1 MNLSYGSQGEE
12 VRKLQEAL
20 NSQGYGLSVDGIY
33 GAKTQAAVRDY
44 QSKNSLAVDGIAGVN
59 TQGKLYSTQTA
70 GTTAQPDTAK
80 PVTQAQPSAPAK
92 DSGSTAASTGTKA
105 PSAPEFKY
113 SAYQES
119 DAVRQAQALLQQQL
133 SSRPGEYQ
141 SQWQDTLN
149 EILNRIQNREDFSYD
164 LNGDAL
170 YQQYKDRYI
179 QQGQQAMMDTMG
191 QAAALTG
198 GYGNSYAQNAGQ
210 QAYQGYLQ
218 GLNDKIP
225 ELYQLALD
233 RYNQE
238 GQDLYNQFALIGD
251 QENQDY
257 SRYRD
262 SVSDFYSE
270 LDRLYNQYLT
280 ERDYDY
286 GRYTDDRGFAYQTSR
301 DNWADQQWKAEYD
314 EAMRQYN
321 EQMQYQQSSDN
332 RKYAYDTAM
341 GMISAGVMPGD
352 QMLADA
358 GLSKA
363 DAQAMV
369 SAYLAQ
375 AAASGGSGG
384 GGGRSGGS
392 RGGGGRSGGR
402 SGGSGQQSSGYTS
415 GFQQATGSYRNSSV
429 GKLFTSGEYKKFQ
442 QQVGMCRGMAG
453 RAAMVDD
460 AFQEGKITGAQASE
474 TLKAFG
480 ISEAEFDKLRGY
492 H

>member
-1 MNLSYGSQGEE
+1 MNLSYGSRGDE
-12 VRKLQEAL
+12 VKKLQEAL
-20 NSQGYGLSVDGIY
+20 NSEGYGLSVDGLY
-33 GAKTQAAVRDY
+33 GAKTQAAVQDY
-44 QSKNSLAVDGIAGVN
+44 QSKNGLSVDGIAGVN
-59 TQGKLYSTQTA
+59 TQGKLY
-70 GTTAQPDTAK
+70 GTSGESQQ
-80 PVTQAQPSAPAK
+80 QAAPAPA
-92 DSGSTAASTGTKA
+92 TPTYEA
-105 PSAPEFKY
+105 PKP
-113 SAYQES
+113 SAYQPSET
-119 DAVRQAQALLQQQL
+119 VQQAQALLQQQL
-133 SSRPGEYQ
+133 SQRPGEYQ
-141 SQWQDTLN
+141 SQWQDKLD
-149 EILNRIQNREDFSYD
+149 ELLGRIQNREPFQYD

-191 QAAALTG
+191 EAAALTG

-210 QAYQGYLQ
+210 QAYQSYLQ
-218 GLNDKIP
+218 GLNDKVP
-225 ELYQLALD
+225 ELYQLAFD
-233 RYNQE
+233 RYDRE
-238 GQDLYNQFALIGD
+238 GQELYNQFALIGE

-262 SVSDFYSE
+262 DLSDYNAE
-270 LDRLYNQYLT
+270 IDRLWSQYVT
-280 ERDYDY
+280 ERDTDYDRYADERDY
-286 GRYTDDRGFAYQTSR
+286 GYQLSTD
-301 DNWADQQWKAEYD
+301 NK
-314 EAMRQYN
+314 
-321 EQMQYQQSSDN
+321 
-332 RKYAYDTAM
+332 KYAYDTAM
-341 GMISAGVMPGD
+341 TMIAAGLMPGD

-392 RGGGGRSGGR
+392 

-415 GFQQATGSYRNSSV
+415 GFQQATGSYRNSGV
-429 GKLFTSGEYKKFQ
+429 GTLFTSGEYKKFQ
-442 QQVGMCRGMAG
+442 QQVGMCRGTAG

-480 ISEAEFDKLRGY
+480 ISESEFDKLRGY
-492 H
+492 N

>member
-1 MNLSYGSQGEE
+1 MNLSYGSQGDE
-12 VRKLQEAL
+12 VKKLQEAL

-33 GAKTQAAVRDY
+33 GAKTQAAVQDY
-44 QSKNSLAVDGIAGVN
+44 QSKNGLSVDGIAGVN
-59 TQGKLYSTQTA
+59 TQGKLYGSQT
-70 GTTAQPDTAK
+70 TESTAQ
-80 PVTQAQPSAPAK
+80 QAAPAPATPTYETPK
-92 DSGSTAASTGTKA
+92 
-105 PSAPEFKY
+105 P
-113 SAYQES
+113 SAYQPSET
-119 DAVRQAQALLQQQL
+119 VQQAQALLQQQL
-133 SSRPGEYQ
+133 SQRPGEYQ
-141 SQWQDTLN
+141 SQWQDKLD
-149 EILNRIQNREDFSYD
+149 ELLGKIQNREPFSYD

-179 QQGQQAMMDTMG
+179 QQGKQAMMDTMG
-191 QAAALTG
+191 EAAALTG
-198 GYGNSYAQNAGQ
+198 GYGSSYAQTAGQ
-210 QAYQGYLQ
+210 QTYQGYLQ

-233 RYNQE
+233 VYDRD
-238 GQDLYNQFALIGD
+238 GQDLYDQLSLIGER
-251 QENQDY
+251 ENQDY

-262 SVSDFYSE
+262 DLSDYNAE
-270 LDRLYNQYLT
+270 LDRLWSQYVT
-280 ERDYDY
+280 ERDADYDRYAEERDY
-286 GRYTDDRGFAYQTSR
+286 GYQLST
-301 DNWADQQWKAEYD
+301 E
-314 EAMRQYN
+314 
-321 EQMQYQQSSDN
+321 N

-341 GMISAGVMPGD
+341 TMISAGLMPGD

-363 DAQAMV
+363 DAQAML

-375 AAASGGSGG
+375 AAASGGGG
-384 GGGRSGGS
+384 SGGGRSGS
-392 RGGGGRSGGR
+392 GRSSGS

-429 GKLFTSGEYKKFQ
+429 GTLFTDGEYKKFQ
-442 QQVGMCRGMAG
+442 QQVGMCRGTAG

-492 H
+492 N

>member
-1 MNLSYGSQGEE
+1 MNLSYGSRGDE
-12 VRKLQEAL
+12 VKKLQEAL
-20 NSQGYGLSVDGIY
+20 NSEGYGLSVDGLY
-33 GAKTQAAVRDY
+33 GAKTQAAVQDY
-44 QSKNSLAVDGIAGVN
+44 QSKNGLSVDGIAGAN
-59 TQGKLYSTQTA
+59 TQGKLY
-70 GTTAQPDTAK
+70 GTSGESQQ
-80 PVTQAQPSAPAK
+80 QAAPAPA
-92 DSGSTAASTGTKA
+92 TPTYEA
-105 PSAPEFKY
+105 PKP
-113 SAYQES
+113 SAYQPSET
-119 DAVRQAQALLQQQL
+119 VQQAQALLQQQL
-133 SSRPGEYQ
+133 SQRPGEYQ
-141 SQWQDTLN
+141 SQWQDKLD
-149 EILNRIQNREDFSYD
+149 ELLGRIQNREPFQYD

-191 QAAALTG
+191 EAAALTG

-210 QAYQGYLQ
+210 QAYQSYLQ
-218 GLNDKIP
+218 GLNDKVP
-225 ELYQLALD
+225 ELYQLAFD
-233 RYNQE
+233 RYDRE
-238 GQDLYNQFALIGD
+238 GQELYNQFALIGE

-262 SVSDFYSE
+262 DLSDYNAE
-270 LDRLYNQYLT
+270 IDRLWSQYVT
-280 ERDYDY
+280 ERDTDYDRYADERDY
-286 GRYTDDRGFAYQTSR
+286 GYQLSTD
-301 DNWADQQWKAEYD
+301 NK
-314 EAMRQYN
+314 
-321 EQMQYQQSSDN
+321 
-332 RKYAYDTAM
+332 KYAYDTAM
-341 GMISAGVMPGD
+341 TMIAAGLMPGD

-392 RGGGGRSGGR
+392 

-415 GFQQATGSYRNSSV
+415 GFQQATGSYRNSGV
-429 GKLFTSGEYKKFQ
+429 GTLFTSGEYKKFQ
-442 QQVGMCRGMAG
+442 QQVGMCRGTAG

-480 ISEAEFDKLRGY
+480 ISESEFDKLRGY
-492 H
+492 N

>member
-1 MNLSYGSQGEE
+1 MNLSYGSQGDE
-12 VRKLQEAL
+12 VKKLQEAL
-20 NSQGYGLSVDGIY
+20 NSQGYGLAADGIY

-44 QSKNSLAVDGIAGVN
+44 QSKNGLSVDGIAGSN
-59 TQGKLYSTQTA
+59 TQGKLY
-70 GTTAQPDTAK
+70 GTAQQSQQQAAA
-80 PVTQAQPSAPAK
+80 PVTPTYAAPQP
-92 DSGSTAASTGTKA
+92 
-105 PSAPEFKY
+105 

-119 DAVRQAQALLQQQL
+119 DVVKQAQEMLKQQM
-133 SSRPGEYQ
+133 SNKPGEYQ

-149 EILNRIQNREDFSYD
+149 AILNKIQNREPFSYD

-198 GYGNSYAQNAGQ
+198 GYGSSYAQNVGQ

-218 GLNDKIP
+218 GLNDKVP

-233 RYNQE
+233 QYNQE
-238 GQDLYNQFALIGD
+238 GNDLYNQFSVIGQ

-257 SRYRD
+257 GRYRD
-262 SVSDFYSE
+262 TVSDYNTE
-270 LDRLYNQYLT
+270 LDRLWNQYVT
-280 ERDYDY
+280 ERDTDYSRYADERDY
-286 GRYTDDRGFAYQTSR
+286 GYQLST
-301 DNWADQQWKAEYD
+301 E
-314 EAMRQYN
+314 
-321 EQMQYQQSSDN
+321 N

-341 GMISAGVMPGD
+341 TMIAAGLMPGD

-363 DAQAMV
+363 DAQSMV

-384 GGGRSGGS
+384 GGGRSG
-392 RGGGGRSGGR
+392 RGRSSGS

-429 GKLFTSGEYKKFQ
+429 GTLFTSGEYKKFR
-442 QQVGMCRGMAG
+442 QQVGMCRGTAG

-480 ISEAEFDKLRGY
+480 ISESEFDKLRGY
-492 H
+492 N

>member
-1 MNLSYGSQGEE
+1 MNLSYGSQGDE
-12 VRKLQEAL
+12 VKKLQEAL
-20 NSQGYGLSVDGIY
+20 NSQGYGLAADGIY

-44 QSKNSLAVDGIAGVN
+44 QSKNGLSVDGIAGVN
-59 TQGKLYSTQTA
+59 TQGKLYGATA
-70 GTTAQPDTAK
+70 SSGGQQ
-80 PVTQAQPSAPAK
+80 QAEAAPATPTYETPK
-92 DSGSTAASTGTKA
+92 
-105 PSAPEFKY
+105 P
-113 SAYQES
+113 SAYQPSET
-119 DAVRQAQALLQQQL
+119 VQQAQALLQQQL
-133 SSRPGEYQ
+133 SQRPGEYQ
-141 SQWQDTLN
+141 SQWQDKLD
-149 EILNRIQNREDFSYD
+149 ELLGKIQNREPFSYD

-179 QQGQQAMMDTMG
+179 QQGKQAMMDTMG

-198 GYGNSYAQNAGQ
+198 GYGNSYAQTAGQ
-210 QAYQGYLQ
+210 QTYQGYLQ
-218 GLNDKIP
+218 QLNDVVP
-225 ELYQLALD
+225 ELYGMALD
-233 RYNQE
+233 QYNQE
-238 GQDLYNQFALIGD
+238 GKDLYNRFALLGE

-262 SVSDFYSE
+262 DLSEYNAE
-270 LDRLYNQYLT
+270 LDRLWSQYVT
-280 ERDYDY
+280 ERDTDYDRYAEERDY
-286 GRYTDDRGFAYQTSR
+286 GYQLSTES
-301 DNWADQQWKAEYD
+301 
-314 EAMRQYN
+314 
-321 EQMQYQQSSDN
+321 

-341 GMISAGVMPGD
+341 TMIAAGLMPGD

-363 DAQAMV
+363 DAQSMV

-384 GGGRSGGS
+384 GGGRSGS
-392 RGGGGRSGGR
+392 GRSSGS

-415 GFQQATGSYRNSSV
+415 GFQQATRSYRNSSV
-429 GKLFTSGEYKKFQ
+429 GTLFTDGEYKKFQ
-442 QQVGMCRGMAG
+442 QQVGMCRGTAG

-492 H
+492 N

>member
-1 MNLSYGSQGEE
+1 MNLSYGSQGDE
-12 VRKLQEAL
+12 VKKLQEAL

-33 GAKTQAAVRDY
+33 GAKTQAAVQDY
-44 QSKNSLAVDGIAGVN
+44 QSKNGLSVDGIAGVN
-59 TQGKLYSTQTA
+59 TQGKLYATSGESQ
-70 GTTAQPDTAK
+70 Q
-80 PVTQAQPSAPAK
+80 QAAPAPATPTYETPK
-92 DSGSTAASTGTKA
+92 
-105 PSAPEFKY
+105 P
-113 SAYQES
+113 SAYQPSET
-119 DAVRQAQALLQQQL
+119 VQQAQALLQQQL
-133 SSRPGEYQ
+133 SQRPGEYQ
-141 SQWQDTLN
+141 SQWQDKLD
-149 EILNRIQNREDFSYD
+149 ELLGKIQNREPFQYD

-179 QQGQQAMMDTMG
+179 QQGKQAMMDTMG

-198 GYGNSYAQNAGQ
+198 GYGSSYAQTAGQ
-210 QAYQGYLQ
+210 QTYQGYLQ

-233 RYNQE
+233 VYDRD
-238 GQDLYNQFALIGD
+238 GQDLYDQLALIGER
-251 QENQDY
+251 ENQDY

-262 SVSDFYSE
+262 DLSDYNAE
-270 LDRLYNQYLT
+270 MDRLWSQYVT
-280 ERDYDY
+280 ERDTDYDRYAEERDY
-286 GRYTDDRGFAYQTSR
+286 GYQLST
-301 DNWADQQWKAEYD
+301 E
-314 EAMRQYN
+314 
-321 EQMQYQQSSDN
+321 N

-341 GMISAGVMPGD
+341 TMISAGLMPGD

-363 DAQAMV
+363 DAQAML

-384 GGGRSGGS
+384 GGGRSGS
-392 RGGGGRSGGR
+392 GRSSGS

-429 GKLFTSGEYKKFQ
+429 GTLFTSGEYKKFQ
-442 QQVGMCRGMAG
+442 QQVGMCRGTAG

-480 ISEAEFDKLRGY
+480 ISESEFDKLRGY
-492 H
+492 N

>member
-44 QSKNSLAVDGIAGVN
+44 QSKQGLDVDGIAGVN
-59 TQGKLYSTQTA
+59 TQGKLY
-70 GTTAQPDTAK
+70 GTSGESQQ
-80 PVTQAQPSAPAK
+80 QAAPAPATPTYETPK
-92 DSGSTAASTGTKA
+92 
-105 PSAPEFKY
+105 P
-113 SAYQES
+113 SAYQPSET
-119 DAVRQAQALLQQQL
+119 VQQAQALLQQQL
-133 SSRPGEYQ
+133 SQRPGEYQ
-141 SQWQDTLN
+141 SQWQDKLD
-149 EILNRIQNREDFSYD
+149 ELLGKIQNREPFQYD

-179 QQGQQAMMDTMG
+179 QQGKQAMMDTMG

-198 GYGNSYAQNAGQ
+198 GYGNSYAQTAGQ
-210 QAYQGYLQ
+210 QTYQGYLQ

-233 RYNQE
+233 VYDRD
-238 GQDLYNQFALIGD
+238 GQDLYDQLSLIGER
-251 QENQDY
+251 ENQDY

-262 SVSDFYSE
+262 DLSEYNTE
-270 LDRLYNQYLT
+270 LDRLWSQYVT
-280 ERDYDY
+280 ERDADYDRYADERDY
-286 GRYTDDRGFAYQTSR
+286 GYQLST
-301 DNWADQQWKAEYD
+301 E
-314 EAMRQYN
+314 
-321 EQMQYQQSSDN
+321 N

-341 GMISAGVMPGD
+341 TMISAGLMPGD

-363 DAQAMV
+363 DAQAML

-375 AAASGGSGG
+375 AAASGGGGSGG
-384 GGGRSGGS
+384 GSPGESPEEIGPQPIS
-392 RGGGGRSGGR
+392 
-402 SGGSGQQSSGYTS
+402 YTS

-429 GKLFTSGEYKKFQ
+429 GTLFTSGEYKKFQ
-442 QQVGMCRGMAG
+442 QQVGMCRGTAG

-480 ISEAEFDKLRGY
+480 ISESEFDKLRGY
-492 H
+492 N

>member
-1 MNLSYGSQGEE
+1 MNLSYGSQGDE

-20 NSQGYGLSVDGIY
+20 NSQGYGLSVDGVY
-33 GAKTQAAVRDY
+33 GAKTQAAVQDY
-44 QSKNSLAVDGIAGVN
+44 QSKNGLSVDGIAGVN
-59 TQGKLYSTQTA
+59 TQGKLYATSGESQ
-70 GTTAQPDTAK
+70 Q
-80 PVTQAQPSAPAK
+80 QAAPAPATPTYETPK
-92 DSGSTAASTGTKA
+92 
-105 PSAPEFKY
+105 P
-113 SAYQES
+113 SAYQPSET
-119 DAVRQAQALLQQQL
+119 VQQAQALLQQQL
-133 SSRPGEYQ
+133 YQRPGEYQ
-141 SQWQDTLN
+141 SQWQDKLD
-149 EILNRIQNREDFSYD
+149 ELLGRIQNREPFQYD

-179 QQGQQAMMDTMG
+179 QQGKQAMMDTMG
-191 QAAALTG
+191 EAAALTG
-198 GYGNSYAQNAGQ
+198 GYGSSYAQTAGQ
-210 QAYQGYLQ
+210 QTYQGYLQ

-233 RYNQE
+233 VYDRD
-238 GQDLYNQFALIGD
+238 GQDLYDQLALIGER
-251 QENQDY
+251 ENQDY

-262 SVSDFYSE
+262 DLSEYNTE
-270 LDRLYNQYLT
+270 LDRLWSQYVT
-280 ERDYDY
+280 ERDTDYDRYAEERDY
-286 GRYTDDRGFAYQTSR
+286 GYQLST
-301 DNWADQQWKAEYD
+301 E
-314 EAMRQYN
+314 
-321 EQMQYQQSSDN
+321 N

-341 GMISAGVMPGD
+341 TMIAAGLMPGD

-375 AAASGGSGG
+375 AATSGGGGSGG
-384 GGGRSGGS
+384 GGSGSGRSSGS
-392 RGGGGRSGGR
+392 
-402 SGGSGQQSSGYTS
+402 SGGSGQKSSGYTS

-429 GKLFTSGEYKKFQ
+429 GTLFTSGEYKKFQ
-442 QQVGMCRGMAG
+442 QQVGMCRGTAG

-492 H
+492 N